1 MSRAGN
7 HLDDR
12 LYPVNSNPPILQGT
26 YRGRRKRIFNYQQPG
41 EVTSRSLVSSNGW
54 HRIIVKQGDIEI
66 YRTPA
71 SRDRKAMMALLGNV
85 VLHSV
90 RTA

>member
-1 MSRAGN
+1 
-7 HLDDR
+7 
-12 LYPVNSNPPILQGT
+12 
-26 YRGRRKRIFNYQQPG
+26 
-41 EVTSRSLVSSNGW
+41 VSSNGW
-54 HRIIVKQGDIEI
+54 HRIVITEGGREV

-90 RTA
+90 RVV

>member
-1 MSRAGN
+1 MPQARTY
-7 HLDDR
+7 LDDR
-12 LYPVNSNPPILQGT
+12 LYPVHTKPPIIKGA
-26 YRGRRKRIFNYQQPG
+26 YRGRKKRIFNYQQPG
-41 EVTSRSLVSSNGW
+41 EVLSRSLVSSNGW
-54 HRIIVKQGDIEI
+54 HRIVVKQGDVEV

-90 RTA
+90 REG